1 MKIFSFH
8 YWYTVWCLRSK
19 HTQWVAARPFPDLHF
34 SSLFHTGL
42 MHLLCHMMSCLKLC
56 LCAHACVLVCSP
68 EHICTWITTSHIVLY
83 QSHTNVHMWLTE
95 SRKPAQWFASA
106 CVACGAGS
114 APSWTAA
121 HLWGCREM
129 CGLSS
134 LLPPG
139 NPSSPRGPSPSLSP
153 WWPVA
158 AGDWAAG
165 EAAGAGGALGHRP
178 GWGADRDSGP

>member
-1 MKIFSFH
+1 MCCLSKK
-8 YWYTVWCLRSK
+8 YTMSCSE
-19 HTQWVAARPFPDLHF
+19 AFPDLHF
-34 SSLFHTGL
+34 LPLFHVGL
-42 MHLLCHMMSCLKLC
+42 MFFLCHMMLCLKLC
-56 LCAHACVLVCSP
+56 LCAHACMLVCSLKR
-68 EHICTWITTSHIVLY
+68 IYTWITTSHSLVYY
-83 QSHTNVHMWLTE
+83 QSHIHVHMWLTG

-121 HLWGCREM
+121 HRWGCREM

-134 LLPPG
+134 PLPPG
-139 NPSSPRGPSPSLSP
+139 NPSSPRGPSPSLLP

-165 EAAGAGGALGHRP
+165 EVAGAGSALGHRP
-178 GWGADRDSGP
+178 GWGMNWGSGL